1 MNKNLCA
8 AQLNETGNGHFNT
21 SNYRRLLSRDEIE
34 AEYGISRR
42 WLELA
47 AISGEG
53 PPFIKVSPR
62 MVRYRRDHIEVWL
75 NAREISHTAEGSA
88 PFKKTG
94 RAEQGVSP
102 EASTLPPKS

>member
-1 MNKNLCA
+1 MNKNICSALP
-8 AQLNETGNGHFNT
+8 QETGNENDNASGH
-21 SNYRRLLSRDEIE
+21 RRLLSRDEIE

-62 MVRYRRDHIEVWL
+62 MVRYRRNQLEKWL
-75 NAREISHTAEGSA
+75 NDKAFDNTAQLSG
-88 PFKKTG
+88 KH
-94 RAEQGVSP
+94 
-102 EASTLPPKS
+102 KSC